1 MIGYDDDTLSVLHHK
16 MAILNSI
23 WIPMLFE
30 DNPPK
35 QRTHVTLTYKI
46 FLILTITNISTLVE
60 FIACS
65 PMKYFAS
72 EVLFQC

>member
-1 MIGYDDDTLSVLHHK
+1 
-16 MAILNSI
+16 
-23 WIPMLFE
+23 MLVK

-35 QRTHVTLTYKI
+35 QKTHVTLTYK
-46 FLILTITNISTLVE
+46 FALILTITNISTLVD

-72 EVLFQC
+72 EDLFQC